1 MTAAQ
6 KTKSTTESV
15 HRLHGARPGAGNA
28 LAVSDSMEAMLANA
42 TAWQRGTME
51 FVASRLAKDSDAMR
65 KLVGCTDPTEAVA
78 VYSRW
83 VQETVQD
90 YSAEAARLVETCT
103 RYGEAATPR
112 RR

>member
-1 MTAAQ
+1 M
-6 KTKSTTESV
+6 

-51 FVASRLAKDSDAMR
+51 FVASRLEKDSETMR
-65 KLVGCTDPTEAVA
+65 KLVELHRNPPEAFA

-83 VQETVQD
+83 VQDTVRD
-90 YSAEAARLVETCT
+90 YSAEAARL
-103 RYGEAATPR
+103 RWKPAPAR
-112 RR
+112 

>member
-6 KTKSTTESV
+6 KTELTTESV

-65 KLVGCTDPTEAVA
+65 KLVGCTDPDGSGRGLFALGPGDRPGLQRR
-78 VYSRW
+78 SG
-83 VQETVQD
+83 
-90 YSAEAARLVETCT
+90 AAR
-103 RYGEAATPR
+103 
-112 RR
+112 

>member
-1 MTAAQ
+1 MFASSGSVSVDSLVGSAQ
-6 KTKSTTESV
+6 KTESTTESV

-51 FVASRLAKDSDAMR
+51 YRA
-65 KLVGCTDPTEAVA
+65 
-78 VYSRW
+78 
-83 VQETVQD
+83 
-90 YSAEAARLVETCT
+90 
-103 RYGEAATPR
+103 R